1 MSMDKTDKL
10 YAFAMERKIVTS
22 DELAQFAENIFGKNY
37 QYLYIKYLRRLMADG
52 RLKRVRRGTYAAV
65 NIYEKQRPPPDKYLI
80 GAKLRGTYYL
90 GYHTALEL
98 HGSAYSAYNS
108 CYVAAPDNMKFRP
121 FKYDNLSFK
130 SVVTRNLKTE
140 IHTLKYLGQDIHISS
155 PSRTFVEC
163 VYRPDL
169 CGGYEEAV
177 KSLDGLGGT
186 TAKGILASLALYK
199 KDSLYR
205 AVGYFLE
212 WMIKNSP
219 YYGHIRDGDLEKIC
233 SSIGKKPTYLMKC
246 KKTKIIE
253 RWNIYVPKNFEEM
266 FLGVR

>member
-1 MSMDKTDKL
+1 MLMDKTDRL

-22 DELAQFAENIFGKNY
+22 DELAQFAEEAFEKNY
-37 QYLYIKYLRRLMADG
+37 QYLYIKYLRRLMTDG
-52 RLKRVRRGTYAAV
+52 RLKRVRRGIYAAV
-65 NIYEKQRPPPDKYLI
+65 NIYEKQRLPPDKYLI
-80 GAKLRGTYYL
+80 GVKLRRTYYL
-90 GYHTALEL
+90 GWHTALEL

-108 CYVAAPDNMKFRP
+108 CYVATPDNLKFRP
-121 FKYDNLSFK
+121 FKYDNLSFRCIATK
-130 SVVTRNLKTE
+130 DLKTE
-140 IHTLKYLGQDIHISS
+140 VSTLKHLGQDIRISS

-163 VYRPDL
+163 IYRPDL

-186 TAKGILASLALYK
+186 TAKGILASLELYN

-212 WMIKNSP
+212 WMAKNSP
-219 YYGHIRDGDLEKIC
+219 YYGHIKDRDFEKIR
-233 SSIGKKPTYLMKC
+233 SNIGKKPTYLMKC
-246 KKTKIIE
+246 KKPKLIE
-253 RWNIYVPKNFEEM
+253 RWNVYVPKNFEEM